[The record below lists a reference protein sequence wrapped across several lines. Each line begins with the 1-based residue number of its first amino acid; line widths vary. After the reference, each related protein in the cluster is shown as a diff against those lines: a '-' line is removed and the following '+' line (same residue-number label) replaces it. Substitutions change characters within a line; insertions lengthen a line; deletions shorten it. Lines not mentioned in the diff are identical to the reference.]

1 MHRLSDQQKARLTT
15 WIVDQHRARERMPKV
30 TSDVIDETNQR
41 RPLRMSE
48 RKTRFLLL
56 ASLSNFQASSTFKI
70 SGNTD
75 DKYWRDSGAVCA
87 WTESS
92 SVKEAQ
98 YFVGLLYQDGIVR
111 LVDNSGAYQLT
122 SKGFAQLE
130 AVETGGASLRQCF
143 IAMWFDPSMEG
154 ARKAIEEAV
163 QDCDYRPMRI
173 DAKEHG
179 NKIDDE
185 IIAEIRRS
193 RFVVADFTCPTTDL
207 EDKIKGRD
215 CTRRRL
221 LRSGICPRSSY
232 TCDLDLSQ
240 RLPCL
245 RAFRYAPVQSHRLAK
260 PRGATPEASESHPGD
275 GNLGDLFG
283 PSEVGSW
290 RMAEGSHIFRQRAND
305 IEVGSRQNGNRC
317 RPAA

>member
-75 DKYWRDSGAVCA
+75 DKYWHDSGAVCA

-92 SVKEAQ
+92 SVREAQ

-207 EDKIKGRD
+207 EDKSKAAIARGGVYYEAGFAQGLRTPVIWTCRKD
-215 CTRRRL
+215 CLAFVHFDTRQYNHIDWQSPEE
-221 LRSGICPRSSY
+221 LR
-232 TCDLDLSQ
+232 Q
-240 RLPCL
+240 RLVNRI
-245 RAFRYAPVQSHRLAK
+245 RAMV
-260 PRGATPEASESHPGD
+260 
-275 GNLGDLFG
+275 
-283 PSEVGSW
+283 
-290 RMAEGSHIFRQRAND
+290 I
-305 IEVGSRQNGNRC
+305 
-317 RPAA
+317 